1 MNSIVEHEMLSTDLA
16 MPGIAVAQFDALA
29 SQQDASRRQA
39 SAVTRDSKLEAI
51 LRDLLTELGVDV
63 QEQHFR
69 ETPRRVA
76 RLYRELTSGY
86 HANPAEILKTFTSP
100 HRELVVVSGIS
111 FQSLCPHHMLI
122 YRGRMHL
129 GYVPDGR
136 IVGLSKI
143 PRLIRALSARLIV
156 QEELVAEIADAFM
169 EHVRPLGCVVQ
180 ATGTHDCVAVRGV
193 RSAETSMT
201 TVVPRGVFQQESQ
214 LMEEFHRA
222 TSRGRG

>member
-1 MNSIVEHEMLSTDLA
+1 MELKHEVASAGLTL
-16 MPGIAVAQFDALA
+16 PAVGAATLKALA
-29 SQQDASRRQA
+29 QQDEVALRPGSLAGPDSR
-39 SAVTRDSKLEAI
+39 LEGI
-51 LRDLLTELGVDV
+51 LRELLTELGVDV
-63 QEQHFR
+63 REQHFR

-76 RLYRELTSGY
+76 RLYRELTRGY

-100 HRELVVVSGIS
+100 HRELVVVSGMS

-129 GYVPDGR
+129 GYVPDGK

-169 EHVRPLGCVVQ
+169 EHVGPLGCVVQ
-180 ATGTHDCVAVRGV
+180 ASGTHDCVAVRGV

-201 TVVPRGVFQQESQ
+201 TVVPRGVFQDQPQ
-214 LMEEFHRA
+214 LMEEFHRSIA
-222 TSRGRG
+222 RGRS